1 MGSSAVVG
9 VEVQD
14 VELEPHG
21 LQVFVNAPTW
31 TLPQTVQAT
40 LPTMLRATCSLRFS
54 LCQVTDFHLGVGF
67 FFSWSVLS
75 AGSRLHSTCGGTWKV
90 GGRSSG
96 WYIWHVKMGS
106 LVALSGTHR
115 KGWRVFW
122 LERIWCVYMAGL
134 AVFFLGFSVVGYS

>member
-1 MGSSAVVG
+1 MG

-67 FFSWSVLS
+67 FFFRGVCFRLDPDYTQH
-75 AGSRLHSTCGGTWKV
+75 AGGH
-90 GGRSSG
+90 GRWEDG
-96 WYIWHVKMGS
+96 AADGI
-106 LVALSGTHR
+106 SGTLKWGR
-115 KGWRVFW
+115 
-122 LERIWCVYMAGL
+122 
-134 AVFFLGFSVVGYS
+134 

>member
-1 MGSSAVVG
+1 MG

-67 FFSWSVLS
+67 FFFVECAFGWIQTTLNMR
-75 AGSRLHSTCGGTWKV
+75 GDME
-90 GGRSSG
+90 GGRTEQR
-96 WYIWHVKMGS
+96 M
-106 LVALSGTHR
+106 
-115 KGWRVFW
+115 
-122 LERIWCVYMAGL
+122 VYL
-134 AVFFLGFSVVGYS
+134 AR